1 MRELFDICTII
12 ISFFFLVH
20 SIKRILVS
28 SRYLIYLL
36 VFAFYILPIYL
47 DYFVGF
53 QDHARYGFFVAMPD
67 VATACVYDVGLI
79 ISSLIILFFRV
90 PKQNLFYSNLQ
101 MQKTN
106 SQVRTYK
113 FWLFVGMMLPTF
125 FTVFLLRQPGMLY
138 TFQWRELELFN
149 IGGSYSNVEKLT
161 YFGISCA
168 VMLLTDKNGKM
179 LSITRLAALL
189 FLFVNICIQGKRGIM
204 FFAIINI
211 VVNLLLIYVSLG
223 KDKKARKLFGMVSV
237 VVIAFFSVYMVV
249 MSVVVKVEQRGYSE
263 DDSNALYTSTR
274 IDFFREDRMRMAIFA
289 ELHPERMTILEHKG
303 QTIIPTVLSI
313 VPLNYLAEYLDIP
326 TPSYQ
331 QFLSCA
337 NAGTKFNHAPH
348 ADNPNFMTV
357 TIFAELVSNFGIAF
371 GIFFFSLLCVWFSK
385 VIDRYTYPLNSFIIC
400 TFILLNLF
408 NIPYLMLYAEIVLI
422 LCVINKN
429 RKRKQ
434 EKKTILYE
442 GFDGRAITQGSRG

>member
-1 MRELFDICTII
+1 MREFFDICTII
-12 ISFFFLVH
+12 ISTFFLVH

-36 VFAFYILPIYL
+36 VFALYILPIYL

-53 QDHARYGFFVAMPD
+53 QEHARYGFYVVMPD

-79 ISSLIILFFRV
+79 VASLIILFFRV
-90 PKQNLFYSNLQ
+90 PKQSSFFTNLQ
-101 MQKTN
+101 VQKTN
-106 SQVRTYK
+106 SEVGTYK
-113 FWLFVGMMLPTF
+113 FWLFVGMMLPAF
-125 FTVFLLRQPGMLY
+125 FTVFLLRQPRMLY

-179 LSITRLAALL
+179 LSLTRLAALL

-211 VVNLLLIYVSLG
+211 VVNLFLIYVSLG
-223 KDKKARKLFGMVSV
+223 RDKKARKLFGMVSV
-237 VVIAFFSVYMVV
+237 VVIAFFAAYMVV
-249 MSVVVKVEQRGYSE
+249 MSVVVKVEQRGYNE
-263 DDSNALYTSTR
+263 DDSAALYTSTR
-274 IDFFREDRMRMAIFA
+274 IDFFRDDRMRMAIFA
-289 ELHPERMTILEHKG
+289 ELHPEKMTILEHKG
-303 QTIIPTVLSI
+303 QTIIPTILSI
-313 VPLNYLAEYLDIP
+313 IPLNYLADALDIP

-337 NAGTKFNHAPH
+337 NAGTKFNHSPH

-357 TIFAELVSNFGIAF
+357 TIFAELISNFGILL
-371 GIFFFSLLCVWFSK
+371 GVLLFSFLCVWFSK

-408 NIPYLMLYAEIVLI
+408 NIPYLMLYAEIVLV
-422 LCVINKN
+422 LCIINKT
-429 RKRKQ
+429 RKQ
-434 EKKTILYE
+434 KLVKKTISHE
-442 GFDGRAITQGSRG
+442 GFDGRAITQGNWR